1 MSGLLEGGIFVVR
14 GRQAPPSC
22 LTGSGQIV
30 NRPSRWKLVK
40 VHSGF
45 VPPVDQTVGWAL
57 SNEVTWSLQTGSPI
71 GSPWH
76 GVIDWWCPVRVGSMY
91 SRAPY
96 KPIAMLR
103 WSGPQEEDSAEKV
116 SCWSLW
122 VDLTLISTI
131 DWNGS
136 LDNETSLSVWN
147 SMSLPGTTGQ
157 VLLFSVLSV
166 ILSESFILFFL

>member
-14 GRQAPPSC
+14 GRQTPPSC

-40 VHSGF
+40 VH
-45 VPPVDQTVGWAL
+45 PVDQTVGWVL

-122 VDLTLISTI
+122 VDLMLISNRLECFVERWDI
-131 DWNGS
+131 PFCVEFSISSWN
-136 LDNETSLSVWN
+136 NRV
-147 SMSLPGTTGQ
+147 
-157 VLLFSVLSV
+157 
-166 ILSESFILFFL
+166 FISI

>member
-103 WSGPQEEDSAEKV
+103 WNGPQEEDSAEKV

-122 VDLTLISTI
+122 VDLMLISTI

-136 LDNETSLSVWN
+136 LDNGTSL
-147 SMSLPGTTGQ
+147 LCGIQ
-157 VLLFSVLSV
+157 CH
-166 ILSESFILFFL
+166 FLEQPCEYYHLVF

>member
-1 MSGLLEGGIFVVR
+1 MSGLIEGGISVVR
-14 GRQAPPSC
+14 GSQSPPSC

-40 VHSGF
+40 VH
-45 VPPVDQTVGWAL
+45 PVDQTVGWVL

-122 VDLTLISTI
+122 VDLVLISTI
-131 DWNGS
+131 DRKGS
-136 LDNETSLSVWN
+136 LDNETCLSVWN
-147 SMSLPGTTGQ
+147 SMPFPGTTGRL
-157 VLLFSVLSV
+157 LLFSVLSV
-166 ILSESFILFFL
+166 ILSESFILFFI

>member
-1 MSGLLEGGIFVVR
+1 MSGLIEGGISVVR
-14 GRQAPPSC
+14 GSQSPPSC

-40 VHSGF
+40 VH
-45 VPPVDQTVGWAL
+45 PVDQTVGWVL
-57 SNEVTWSLQTGSPI
+57 SNEVTWSLHTGSPI

-122 VDLTLISTI
+122 VDLMLISTI

-136 LDNETSLSVWN
+136 LDNETSLSMWN
-147 SMSLPGTTGQ
+147 SMSFPGTTGRL
-157 VLLFSVLSV
+157 LLFSVLSV
-166 ILSESFILFFL
+166 ILSELFILFFA

>member
-1 MSGLLEGGIFVVR
+1 MSGLIEGGISVVR
-14 GRQAPPSC
+14 GSQSLPSC

-40 VHSGF
+40 VH
-45 VPPVDQTVGWAL
+45 PVDQTVGWVL

-122 VDLTLISTI
+122 VDLVLISTI
-131 DWNGS
+131 DRKGS
-136 LDNETSLSVWN
+136 LDNETCLSVWN
-147 SMSLPGTTGQ
+147 SMPFPGTTGRL
-157 VLLFSVLSV
+157 LLFSVLSV
-166 ILSESFILFFL
+166 ILSELFILFFV